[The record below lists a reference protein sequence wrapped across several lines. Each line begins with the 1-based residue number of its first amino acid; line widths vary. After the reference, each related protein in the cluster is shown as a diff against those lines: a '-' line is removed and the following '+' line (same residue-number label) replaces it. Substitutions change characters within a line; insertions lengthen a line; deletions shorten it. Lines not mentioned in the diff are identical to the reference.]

1 MTVRGTAVLLVLMI
15 FVAGAGFTGG
25 FVYSHNPQPDNIV
38 VRVSASGARPAEE
51 YIAGTIVRLDDGSF
65 SLATELVTRNIDF
78 DGSTPVDELLR
89 AAPDELEVGAFVNLG
104 GNLAGQGPVLTG
116 VVSLGPAE
124 ETQ

>member
-65 SLATELVTRNIDF
+65 SLATELVTRSIDF

-116 VVSLGPAE
+116 VVSLGPAK